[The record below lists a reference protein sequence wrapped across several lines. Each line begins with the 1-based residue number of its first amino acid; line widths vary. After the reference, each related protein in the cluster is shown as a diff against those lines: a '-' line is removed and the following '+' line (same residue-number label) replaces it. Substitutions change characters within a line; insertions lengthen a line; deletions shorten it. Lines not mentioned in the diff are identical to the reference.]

1 MSTSVFHDGADGAFG
16 DPVEGVHVGRA
27 SGLSYQ
33 FRINEVLELFREK
46 FSRVVSVEG
55 ADDFDRLGSA
65 SIEVLGVERGDEG
78 SDLLD
83 CLALG
88 FEDQVDELV
97 PGVIIH
103 EHESVTVSA
112 DGAHFERADDVC
124 VDETSGVRW
133 LVDVGRRMSLPFG
146 VGLDAVRAGCPVSRS
161 YSAWDIS
168 GERGKARDDVGR

>member
-1 MSTSVFHDGADGAFG
+1 MKSLNSFERNSRT
-16 DPVEGVHVGRA
+16 
-27 SGLSYQ
+27 
-33 FRINEVLELFREK
+33 
-46 FSRVVSVEG
+46 RVVSVEG

-65 SIEVLGVERGDEG
+65 SIEVGVERGDEG

-88 FEDQVDELV
+88 FEEVDELV
-97 PGVIIH
+97 PRGVIIH